1 MASLEWEIRTHD
13 GVTLVEAQ
21 VTSPYRTRVRLESAL
36 TPVLAPRTQG
46 VPVEGWDETGYETTV
61 EPDEIIAVG
70 YASPADPVEPP
81 VELQEPRHSDGASE
95 TEPSARDLLRTL
107 GDSRPPRDIVV
118 PDGNPAG
125 QNDQTQKPPTQHHQ
139 NVMPENESSAQRA
152 TEERPAKEPTERAAR
167 RDETA
172 TQPPVQQQTPHQQQ
186 TPQQPGPL
194 QSWFDAV
201 EHRLDRAEQLTEP
214 GDATEARATIEEF
227 GGIESIRRLNAQLDA
242 DRKQLAA
249 LTKRQ
254 ATLSERLATTDIPV
268 RTLERLE

>member
-1 MASLEWEIRTHD
+1 MASLEWEIRTHE

-36 TPVLAPRTQG
+36 TPVLPPRTQG

-61 EPDEIIAVG
+61 EPEETVAVG

-81 VELQEPRHSDGASE
+81 VELQEPEQGDRATE
-95 TEPSARDLLRTL
+95 TAPSARDLLRTL

-118 PDGNPAG
+118 PDENPPNK
-125 QNDQTQKPPTQHHQ
+125 NDHTQKPTTRDHPHA
-139 NVMPENESSAQRA
+139 MPGNESNTQRA
-152 TEERPAKEPTERAAR
+152 TEERPTKEPTERAAR
-167 RDETA
+167 SDETP
-172 TQPPVQQQTPHQQQ
+172 TPVQQP
-186 TPQQPGPL
+186 TPQQPEAL

-201 EHRLDRAEQLTEP
+201 ERRLDRAERLTEP
-214 GDATEARATIEEF
+214 DDATEARATIEEF
-227 GGIESIRRLNAQLDA
+227 GGIEPIRQLNSQLDA

-254 ATLSERLATTDIPV
+254 AVLSERLATTDIPV